1 MAAGEPHGNAE
12 AWLWVRRVASAVV
25 LLSTLALIL
34 ARTRSGAASPPSG
47 TPAFTAARCFFLSV
61 LAFIVSWR
69 KELAAREQ
77 AAKLREQQQL
87 ELLKLQGELAKQG
100 AEN

>member
-1 MAAGEPHGNAE
+1 MAAGDPPGNVE
-12 AWLWVRRVASAVV
+12 AWLWVRRVASAGV

-34 ARTRSGAASPPSG
+34 ARTRSGAGSPPSG
-47 TPAFTAARCFFLSV
+47 TPAFIAALCFLVSM
-61 LAFIVSWR
+61 LAFTVSWR
-69 KELAAREQ
+69 KELATREQ

-87 ELLKLQGELAKQG
+87 ELLKVQVELAKRG